1 MSGQNIG
8 AYSLL
13 AGSLIGSIGR
23 IIAVEPSDSQ
33 LLFRRRNSARLPVPS
48 NVCTTPIADA
58 QRRLS
63 LLTKD
68 IPRSTLWNLPPPNP
82 GLLTSTLDAELAR
95 IGGDMADSLAKF
107 DVEGWDAAVI
117 LEARQ
122 WFSSGPEGML
132 IEANDFNERSPA
144 SWVQAFDL
152 IRGYGFEFTWPEFET
167 GQLHVFEQPGAV
179 SPFGNYL
186 ILRPEATRLLKA
198 TLGGSSR

>member
-63 LLTKD
+63 VADEGHTTQHFVE
-68 IPRSTLWNLPPPNP
+68 PSASNP
-82 GLLTSTLDAELAR
+82 GLLTSTLDAELG

-167 GQLHVFEQPGAV
+167 GQLHVFEHPGEV